1 MSTVPWRRL
10 LLGLCA
16 FAMIQVGIVV
26 WMASSAQGVVIGTS
40 LTSPFLVSGLPRDAP
55 FIHRIGISPHTALNR
70 TGKRIIYFVDLRP
83 LSASDR
89 YRWRFNHF
97 LAGEQITVPVLHGNV
112 DRISFTA
119 KHYPASWDAWLAYVG
134 WFWVLLFAAL
144 IAWRRAESAEARTLS
159 FMLIAWVLGSSF
171 LPNNWVTRWT
181 GADAVAGVL
190 AVAAGYW
197 GYALFATYAMLFAR
211 PPALLRSGLAWLSYG
226 SAGLVVLYGIVATV
240 GVWTRTADPDQAW
253 YFGVL
258 PQVITSIL
266 PILFPVIC
274 VIATLA
280 QTRGAERARMAWAS
294 ASVGFLF
301 LAYLIGGVIGVI
313 ATFHTSHAGAYSP
326 SILNL
331 VYQVEN
337 IAMFIAPMGLTYA
350 LLSRRLLDVGFVINQ
365 AAVYS
370 GVSIIVVGLFML
382 GEWVLGAWFSHV
394 SHMTNL
400 EVSAALAIGLGFSVR
415 AIHTRVDGT
424 LDRVFFRKRHE
435 DEIAI
440 RAFADEAAEVT
451 DDATLLRSTKETLE
465 THAGASFVTLAMDDG
480 RGHYGDVSEDDP
492 AIVALRERHKPL
504 DLQTLSTGLR
514 GDFAYP
520 MIARG
525 RLVGALVL
533 GSKLSGE
540 SYAPDESRAIMH
552 LAHSVGSA
560 LHILFLAKVLQ
571 EHHLGANL

>member
-1 MSTVPWRRL
+1 
-10 LLGLCA
+10 
-16 FAMIQVGIVV
+16 
-26 WMASSAQGVVIGTS
+26 
-40 LTSPFLVSGLPRDAP
+40 
-55 FIHRIGISPHTALNR
+55 
-70 TGKRIIYFVDLRP
+70 
-83 LSASDR
+83 
-89 YRWRFNHF
+89 
-97 LAGEQITVPVLHGNV
+97 
-112 DRISFTA
+112 
-119 KHYPASWDAWLAYVG
+119 
-134 WFWVLLFAAL
+134 
-144 IAWRRAESAEARTLS
+144 
-159 FMLIAWVLGSSF
+159 VLGSTF
-171 LPNNWVTRWT
+171 LPNNWVTPWT
-181 GADAVAGVL
+181 AADAVAGVL
-190 AVAAGYW
+190 AVLVGYW

-211 PPALLRSGLAWLSYG
+211 PPTLLRRSLGWLSYG
-226 SAGLVVLYGIVATV
+226 SAGLVALYGTVATV

-266 PILFPVIC
+266 PILFPVLC

-301 LAYLIGGVIGVI
+301 LVYLIGGVIGVI
-313 ATFHTSHAGAYSP
+313 ATFHTSHTGAYSP

-337 IAMFIAPMGLTYA
+337 IAMCIAPIGLTYA

-382 GEWVLGAWFSHV
+382 GEWVLGTWFSHV

-424 LDRVFFRKRHE
+424 LDRVFFRKRHD

-451 DDATLLRSTKETLE
+451 GDATLLRSTKETLE

-492 AIVALRERHKPL
+492 AIVVLRERHKPL

-533 GSKLSGE
+533 GSKRSGE

>member
-1 MSTVPWRRL
+1 M
-10 LLGLCA
+10 
-16 FAMIQVGIVV
+16 
-26 WMASSAQGVVIGTS
+26 
-40 LTSPFLVSGLPRDAP
+40 
-55 FIHRIGISPHTALNR
+55 
-70 TGKRIIYFVDLRP
+70 
-83 LSASDR
+83 
-89 YRWRFNHF
+89 
-97 LAGEQITVPVLHGNV
+97 
-112 DRISFTA
+112 
-119 KHYPASWDAWLAYVG
+119 
-134 WFWVLLFAAL
+134 
-144 IAWRRAESAEARTLS
+144 
-159 FMLIAWVLGSSF
+159 LGSTF
-171 LPNNWVTRWT
+171 LPNNWVTPWT
-181 GADAVAGVL
+181 AADAVAGVL
-190 AVAAGYW
+190 AVLVGYW

-211 PPALLRSGLAWLSYG
+211 PPTLLRRSLGWLSYG
-226 SAGLVVLYGIVATV
+226 SAGLVALYGTVATV

-266 PILFPVIC
+266 PILFPVLC

-301 LAYLIGGVIGVI
+301 LVYLIGGVIGVI
-313 ATFHTSHAGAYSP
+313 ATFHTSHTGAYSP

-337 IAMFIAPMGLTYA
+337 IAMFIAPIGLTYA

-382 GEWVLGAWFSHV
+382 GEWVLGTWFSHV

-424 LDRVFFRKRHE
+424 LDRVFFRKRHD

-451 DDATLLRSTKETLE
+451 GDATLLRSTKETLE

-492 AIVALRERHKPL
+492 AIVVLRERHKPL

-533 GSKLSGE
+533 GSKRSGE